1 MPKEEF
7 KLLYTGSSIEVL
19 GLIEVLSLENII
31 PIIKDEGESARLAGF
46 GSTNLFTQQ
55 IYVHADQ
62 IEKAK
67 KILAPLF

>member
-1 MPKEEF
+1 MAKKEF
-7 KLLYTGSSIEVL
+7 KLLYTGSSIEEL
-19 GLIEVLSLENII
+19 GLIEALILENII

-55 IYVHADQ
+55 IYVHVDE

>member
-1 MPKEEF
+1 MAKKEF
-7 KLLYTGSSIEVL
+7 KLLYTGSSIEIL
-19 GLIEVLSLENII
+19 RLIEALILENII

-55 IYVHADQ
+55 IYVHVDE

>member
-7 KLLYTGSSIEVL
+7 KLLYTGSSIEL
-19 GLIEVLSLENII
+19 LELTEALSLENII

-46 GSTNLFTQQ
+46 GSIDLFTQQ
-55 IYVHADQ
+55 IYVHVDE

>member
-7 KLLYTGSSIEVL
+7 KLLYTGSSIVVI
-19 GLIEVLSLENII
+19 GLIELLSLENII

-55 IYVHADQ
+55 IYVHTDE

>member
-19 GLIEVLSLENII
+19 GLIEVLSIENII

-46 GSTNLFTQQ
+46 GSTNLFTQR
-55 IYVHADQ
+55 IFVHADE